1 MRIELTR
8 VKPLKLHVPDVP
20 GVRQE
25 SLGKHPWSPE
35 GVGELGEV
43 FRREIDCVKFPRK
56 NHR

>member
-1 MRIELTR
+1 MTR
-8 VKPLKLHVPDVP
+8 VKPLKLHVPGVP

-43 FRREIDCVKFPRK
+43 FRREIGCVKFPRK
-56 NHR
+56 NHH